1 MTQLIKSC
9 QRDFSTYQKIIRFI
23 MLIVVLLSSVG
34 LTTQPSSSSASD
46 RKFLKIYSGNG
57 GFCGITEDES
67 YTCVAFQAGFE
78 KANLYIPTDL
88 TGVSDVARTS
98 YATCALLKTHKLR
111 CWVDKRDD
119 FKELGQPPAD
129 LGLVD
134 KIYSRND
141 NFCVI
146 LRTHKVR
153 CWTPNSVKAIEVN
166 LPGKLERVKILA
178 FGRESYCTLDFA
190 GKITCYGQERWG
202 GESDYDHLDDPYINP
217 VPPKDFENVRDIQF
231 IPGWLGYGYDL
242 RDKYCAVDDQNKVVC
257 WRNGSL
263 VSPLLNQTM
272 SQGTVYID
280 DSTLYGCSIAQSREL
295 NCWYRHSFGDDFPT
309 FLAGEVISV
318 AFVHVD
324 NSPFYICFVD
334 VTFSYQCWLGNKKG
348 PVPIPVKSNFPELQR
363 PQNLKTDLKGNN
375 ATLSWDLLDTEF
387 GVTNYKVVLS
397 PGNFSCT
404 TKTNSCQILG
414 LIPGIKYDA
423 NMTVSNLDGFKRF
436 GIAKGLISVPK
447 ANFGLDRCPTSSLDS
462 GSWENLSGEPK
473 LKGTFRP
480 GSNITGFRGSWPSG
494 TKLCSFWIRDGKVVE
509 QNQDGIY
516 QVKPTDLDKSVNYV
530 VIGTDV
536 NGNSLMRVSDSAPFH
551 KLCTR
556 PGIYLRN
563 IPGNLIA
570 SRNTTI
576 VGYITRCPFESLDS
590 VIVRFKQAG
599 ESWSGITKFP
609 TNLNQSFRISR
620 KFPANTKV
628 QIGVDLGWKKVW
640 QPSWMVINIEE
651 LPARHEFSVTY
662 SNLKT
667 KSFNQGGILY
677 YKFQSDKPFNGTC
690 GAIAN
695 NDNAFNFAL
704 TYMGSESHLAT
715 FKVKNGYGTGS
726 QQMRWNGV
734 VGVTLVCTSEAFK
747 TVTESSYVTLRSN
760 F

>member
-1 MTQLIKSC
+1 
-9 QRDFSTYQKIIRFI
+9 
-23 MLIVVLLSSVG
+23 MLIVVLLSSAG

-78 KANLYIPTDL
+78 KVNLYIPTDL
-88 TGVSDVARTS
+88 TGVSDVVRTS

-153 CWTPNSVKAIEVN
+153 CWTPSSVKAIEVN

-178 FGRESYCTLDFA
+178 IGRESYCTLDFA

-202 GESDYDHLDDPYINP
+202 GESDVALLDDPYINP

-231 IPGWLGYGYDL
+231 IPGALMYTHNL

-272 SQGTVYID
+272 SQETVYFD
-280 DSTLYGCSIAQSREL
+280 DSDWNVCSIAQSREL
-295 NCWYRHSFGDDFPT
+295 NCWYRVSDEGVYFPT
-309 FLAGEVISV
+309 VVAGEVISV
-318 AFVHVD
+318 AFVHTD
-324 NSPFYICFVD
+324 FSPYFYICGVD
-334 VTFSYQCWLGNKKG
+334 VTFSYKCWKGDERG
-348 PVPIPVKSNFPELQR
+348 PVPVPVKADFPELQR

-375 ATLSWDLLDTEF
+375 ATFSWDLLDTEF

-404 TKTNSCQILG
+404 TQTKSCQILG

-423 NMTVSNLDGFKRF
+423 TMTVSNLDGFKRF

-473 LKGTFRP
+473 LNGTFKP
-480 GSNITGFRGSWPSG
+480 GSNITGLRGKWPFG
-494 TKLCSFWIRDGKVVE
+494 TKFCSFWIRNGDIAK
-509 QNQDGIY
+509 QNQDGTY
-516 QVKPTDLDKSVNYV
+516 QVQPTDLGKSINYV

-536 NGNSLMRVSDSAPFH
+536 NGDSLMRVSDSAPFR
-551 KLCTR
+551 KLCIR
-556 PGIYLRN
+556 PSISSWQSSVN
-563 IPGNLIA
+563 PTA

-576 VGYITRCPFESLDS
+576 SGEITGCPYVSLS
-590 VIVRFKQAG
+590 AVIVRFKQAG
-599 ESWSGITKFP
+599 QSWSGINTFP
-609 TNLNQSFRISR
+609 VNGKSFSISKR
-620 KFPANTKV
+620 FPANTKV

-640 QPSWMVINIEE
+640 QPLGMALSVEE

-667 KSFNQGGILY
+667 KGFNQGGVLY
-677 YKFQSDKPFNGTC
+677 YKFQSDRLFNGTC

-695 NDNAFNFAL
+695 NGNAFNFAL

-715 FKVKNGYGTGS
+715 FKVKNGYGSGS
-726 QQMRWNGV
+726 QEMRWNGI
-734 VGVTLVCTSEAFK
+734 VGITLVCTSDSFK
-747 TVTESSYVTLRSN
+747 TVTETSSVALKAN